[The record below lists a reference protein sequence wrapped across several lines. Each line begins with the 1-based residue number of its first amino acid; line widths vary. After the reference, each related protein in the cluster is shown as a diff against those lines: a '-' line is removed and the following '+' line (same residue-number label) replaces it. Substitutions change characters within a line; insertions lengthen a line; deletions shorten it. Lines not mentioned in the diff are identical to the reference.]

1 MQKLNILI
9 LDDEKIYRDEIADF
23 FSVGNFKV
31 YATKTPSQAFTIL
44 ERHLI
49 DIIILDIRL
58 PEMNGLDVLARLK
71 KEYPDIEVIMIS
83 GHGDIDSVIKAMHLG
98 ASDYFSKPFKVS
110 EILSA
115 VERTKRFIALTKKL
129 KETEHKFT
137 VVSDELQNQTG
148 FKIIGRSPQIR
159 NVIKLMKK
167 IAETDDTSVL
177 ILGESGTGKDLVA
190 RGIHYFSSRKNKAF
204 YPINC
209 PAIPDNLFESEFFG
223 HKKGAF
229 TGAIEDKT
237 GCFEM
242 ANNGTLLL
250 DEITEMPFNL
260 QAKLLRIIED
270 KKVKRIGCHREIPVN
285 VRVIAASNQDIEKL
299 INENKFRKDLYY
311 RLNSFV
317 IKIPPLREHK
327 EDIPLLL
334 DYFLHHF
341 SKKLK
346 KDILQIDNKVVDKL
360 IDYSFPGNIRELKNI
375 VERAVILCDS
385 KTLHFKC
392 FSFDSQK
399 VDIEEERSY
408 DLALIEKN
416 LIQEALEKTNYKK
429 SEAIKLLNISRHSLD
444 GRIKKY
450 DL

>member
-1 MQKLNILI
+1 
-9 LDDEKIYRDEIADF
+9 
-23 FSVGNFKV
+23 
-31 YATKTPSQAFTIL
+31 
-44 ERHLI
+44 
-49 DIIILDIRL
+49 
-58 PEMNGLDVLARLK
+58 MNGLDVLARLK

-148 FKIIGRSPQIR
+148 FKIIGSSPQIR

-285 VRVIAASNQDIEKL
+285 VRVIAASNQNIEKL

-385 KTLHFKC
+385 KTLHL
-392 FSFDSQK
+392 K

-408 DLALIEKN
+408 DLELVEKK

>member
-1 MQKLNILI
+1 
-9 LDDEKIYRDEIADF
+9 
-23 FSVGNFKV
+23 
-31 YATKTPSQAFTIL
+31 
-44 ERHLI
+44 
-49 DIIILDIRL
+49 
-58 PEMNGLDVLARLK
+58 
-71 KEYPDIEVIMIS
+71 
-83 GHGDIDSVIKAMHLG
+83 
-98 ASDYFSKPFKVS
+98 
-110 EILSA
+110 
-115 VERTKRFIALTKKL
+115 
-129 KETEHKFT
+129 EHKFT